1 MPRVDARSARR
12 FGLSRAL
19 LRDLLRDPKL
29 GALTLVP
36 ERRVVP
42 CPSAHLAVRGCAG
55 AASNSGDATRVASKS
70 QICSTCGTPPVRQL
84 GSSRYRPASSRPA
97 ARPPIVRASTFV
109 LWARI
114 MAELRRHSASL
125 TTDQGNRPSFV
136 GALLSEVG
144 VWTARSCAPSLPTFT
159 VPRGRSRRRETS
171 RKYGLSKLGNLL
183 VPRRITPVAAAP
195 PSGGNVI
202 LDVPTH
208 NGPQSQC
215 NFKLS

>member
-1 MPRVDARSARR
+1 MAARRGTRLRISVNAKMRAQLTSAQSASGENGRRGGRVPRVDARSARR

-19 LRDLLRDPKL
+19 LRCPLLSTKL

-42 CPSAHLAVRGCAG
+42 CPSAHLAVRNCAG

-70 QICSTCGTPPVRQL
+70 QISSTCGTPPVRQL

-125 TTDQGNRPSFV
+125 TTDQGNRPELRISHTRR
-136 GALLSEVG
+136 G
-144 VWTARSCAPSLPTFT
+144 VL
-159 VPRGRSRRRETS
+159 
-171 RKYGLSKLGNLL
+171 
-183 VPRRITPVAAAP
+183 
-195 PSGGNVI
+195 
-202 LDVPTH
+202 
-208 NGPQSQC
+208 
-215 NFKLS
+215 